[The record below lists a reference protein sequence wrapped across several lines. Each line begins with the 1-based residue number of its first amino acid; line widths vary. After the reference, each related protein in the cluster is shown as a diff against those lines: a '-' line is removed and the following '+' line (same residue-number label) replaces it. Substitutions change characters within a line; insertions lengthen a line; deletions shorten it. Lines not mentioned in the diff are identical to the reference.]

1 MCAFVGWGP
10 VFFVLVIFL
19 FVSFFWGLFCLFDW
33 VFCLFLLS
41 FCFVFSVVK
50 FGSGSFINSFFFFDG
65 VGGIFVLL
73 TFFVVAVSVL
83 SSISD
88 FAVGGGFSGP
98 FSFFFRVSAVVLCF
112 CFTYYSLFGFYFLF
126 ESVFLLFF
134 LILMGW
140 GYSPE
145 RLGASFYMLFYTLFV
160 SFPFLVSFLGL
171 GHADFF
177 CFFYSFFG
185 SGYYF
190 WVFYLLVFFVKV
202 PVYFVHLWLP
212 KAHVEA
218 PVRGSMVLAGV
229 LLKLGVYGVVRVFT
243 FVSGLFDFFLG
254 YIYFF
259 VVLGGIVVG
268 FMCLRQVDF
277 KALVAYSSV
286 CHMSFCLVGF
296 FTVSSLGS
304 LGGMVVVVSHGF
316 VSSCLFFLLFVFYC
330 RSGSRRLFFN
340 KGVL

>member
-1 MCAFVGWGP
+1 M
-10 VFFVLVIFL
+10 FL
-19 FVSFFWGLFCLFDW
+19 
-33 VFCLFLLS
+33 
-41 FCFVFSVVK
+41 
-50 FGSGSFINSFFFFDG
+50 
-65 VGGIFVLL
+65 
-73 TFFVVAVSVL
+73 
-83 SSISD
+83 
-88 FAVGGGFSGP
+88 
-98 FSFFFRVSAVVLCF
+98 
-112 CFTYYSLFGFYFLF
+112 
-126 ESVFLLFF
+126 
-134 LILMGW
+134 
-140 GYSPE
+140 
-145 RLGASFYMLFYTLFV
+145 
-160 SFPFLVSFLGL
+160 
-171 GHADFF
+171 
-177 CFFYSFFG
+177 
-185 SGYYF
+185 
-190 WVFYLLVFFVKV
+190 VKV

-243 FVSGLFDFFLG
+243 FVRGLFDFFLG

-268 FMCLRQVDF
+268 FACFRQVDL

-296 FTVSSLGS
+296 FTVSSMGG

-340 KGVL
+340 KGVLWSFPVLGLL